1 MGINERM
8 AVAAQDRKGVL
19 LTGATGFL
27 GGEVLARLLE
37 GDERPVYALVRAE
50 TDEEADARLRR
61 VIESL
66 LGHAEPYSERAV
78 AITGDVTMPWLGLG
92 SRRRDALAQ
101 RIGTIVHCAASV
113 SFTLPIQ
120 ESRAINV
127 DGTRRMLELAELCV
141 RRGELDSFVHVST
154 AYVAGD
160 CDGAFAES
168 DLDVGQ
174 DFRNAYEQSKF
185 EAECLIRGRR
195 SRLPM
200 RIVRPSIVVGDSRTG
215 FTPAFNVLYGPL
227 RAFSMGAYPAIP
239 GRRSSPVD
247 VVPVD
252 YVADGIVA
260 VAGKPGRTLHLTAGA
275 RASSVGELLELG
287 SEYAGKPE
295 PRLLPPALYRRAI
308 HPLLVRQ
315 PDERRRKALRRSEAY
330 FPYFDMKV
338 SYENA
343 RASRTLGFEAPELA
357 GYFERLMDFA
367 VAADWG
373 RRQPSRHESLKR
385 PRSRHSERRR
395 GGARLGQ
402 ANPAPG

>member
-1 MGINERM
+1 MGIKERM
-8 AVAAQDRKGVL
+8 AVAAEDRNGVL

-50 TDEEADARLRR
+50 TDEEADERLRR

-78 AITGDVTMPWLGLG
+78 AIPGDVTMPWLGLG
-92 SRRRDALAQ
+92 SRRRDALAE
-101 RIGTIVHCAASV
+101 RVGAIIHCAASV
-113 SFTLPIQ
+113 SFTLGIQ

-127 DGTRRMLELAELCV
+127 DGTRRMVELAELCV
-141 RRGELDSFVHVST
+141 RRGGLGSFVHVST

-160 CDGAFAES
+160 CDGAFGES

-174 DFRNAYEQSKF
+174 KFRNAYEQSKF

-195 SRLPM
+195 SRLPI
-200 RIVRPSIVVGDSRTG
+200 RIVRPSIVVGDSKTG

-239 GRRSSPVD
+239 GRRGSPVD

-252 YVADGIVA
+252 YVADAIVA
-260 VAGKPGRTLHLTAGA
+260 VADKPGRALHLTAGD

-287 SEYAGKPE
+287 SRYAGKPE
-295 PRLLPPALYRRAI
+295 PRLLPPTIYRRVL

-330 FPYFDMKV
+330 FPYFDMNV
-338 SYENA
+338 RYENA
-343 RASRTLGFEAPELA
+343 RARRILGFEAPQLS

-373 RRQPSRHESLKR
+373 KQQPSRHENLV
-385 PRSRHSERRR
+385 RRR
-395 GGARLGQ
+395 SGRSSRRRRRTRLGQ
-402 ANPAPG
+402 ANPQPG